1 MEEFEKYSSLNFEP
15 FTSLDNMGKR
25 GADKELTQNNWQENE
40 DESNSEV
47 RLVPS
52 LSIKSSSPLM
62 FGSLF
67 QGGSGEFKKASGS
80 QLEGRK
86 YVQSLEPLGR

>member
-47 RLVPS
+47 RLVPQS
-52 LSIKSSSPLM
+52 TSSPLM

-86 YVQSLEPLGR
+86 YVQSLGPLRT